1 MFLDATISK
10 QRRPSKIM
18 SHSLIPERPV
28 LVSPSLA
35 ASIGLEE
42 AILLQ
47 HLEACCQFSNGNP
60 NTTSAIV
67 KGNNPSAYGKSHLP
81 QGYQWAHLSL
91 AALAEQLPFWTPASV
106 RRILQSLIDLGMLII
121 DTLPS
126 SESHSF
132 AFAINQQSAAEPIAA
147 PRRSAHQPGLGG
159 QKIDAQWQP
168 DAAVIT
174 QLQQQGVAP
183 SFILSAV
190 DEFVLYW
197 RERNEIS
204 HSWSSKFLQH
214 VNRRWQQDKQHQHDR
229 TARLTQLSASNPQGM
244 QPSWQPSIDAVEI
257 LLRMGIHQNFVDDA
271 IAEFVLYWQERGD
284 AQATWNSKFVT
295 HVKRQWARYTHTLK
309 HDTEPVPMYENWQP
323 DHEVFDVLAIA
334 NIEEQFAKELV
345 PEFMMYWRDKNEL
358 HHSWNTK
365 FLQYV
370 KHQWS
375 RTHQAKEH
383 NANGKHGQTDEK
395 RRTRDRSL
403 LEDLTDRSWAN

>member
-1 MFLDATISK
+1 
-10 QRRPSKIM
+10 M

-47 HLEACCQFSNGNP
+47 HLEACCQFSNGHP
-60 NTTSAIV
+60 NSTSATAN
-67 KGNNPSAYGKSHLP
+67 GNSQSAYGKSHLP

-91 AALAEQLPFWTPASV
+91 SALAEQLPFWTPASV
-106 RRILQSLIDLGMLII
+106 RRILRSLVDLGMLII

-132 AFAINQQSAAEPIAA
+132 AFAINQQSAAEPIAS

-229 TARLTQLSASNPQGM
+229 TARLTQRSTSNPQGM

-257 LLRMGIHQNFVDDA
+257 LLRMGIHQNFLDDA